1 MSERVIIKPG
11 SIILW
16 FKPTLWQR
24 LFGRKKEYE
33 YNRASITLREMTEE
47 EFLYSQN
54 ALRQYIIA
62 SPRQVYSETE
72 ITMLRRMSGGLLTD
86 TDIINYIR
94 PNTFEKNKTTKDVIG
109 NKYYKVVLLGD
120 KRNRAVTTK

>member
-1 MSERVIIKPG
+1 MNYPKIEVESP
-11 SIILW
+11 
-16 FKPTLWQR
+16 
-24 LFGRKKEYE
+24 FGG
-33 YNRASITLREMTEE
+33 TTWREMTEE
-47 EFLYSQN
+47 EFLYSQS

-94 PNTFEKNKTTKDVIG
+94 PNTFEKNKTTKDVIC